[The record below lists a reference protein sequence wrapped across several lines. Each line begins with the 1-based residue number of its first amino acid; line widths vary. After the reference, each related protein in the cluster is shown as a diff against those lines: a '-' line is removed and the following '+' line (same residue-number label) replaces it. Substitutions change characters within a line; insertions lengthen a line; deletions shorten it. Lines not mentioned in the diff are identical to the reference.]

1 MTSTTSHLILLREKI
16 LSMRN
21 DFNCS
26 DIEQIQVTLFHEFGD
41 EYPEENI
48 LRAIEE
54 LSIDK
59 KIEDYDSGRY

>member
-1 MTSTTSHLILLREKI
+1 
-16 LSMRN
+16 MRN